1 MKIKNNEFLKNY
13 TTFKMGGNAKKMYFP
28 ENIGD
33 LQKLYSDHRNSF
45 DYILGGGSNLLI
57 NDEAEFT
64 DVICLRDF
72 DNHIIPLGNGEYS
85 VGAGAR
91 LQKLITQVNND
102 GYGGIEYLF
111 SVPGLV
117 GGAVFMNA
125 GRGAS
130 YNQSI
135 SDYIIEC
142 TIFHEGKTLTIP
154 KSECGFSHRHSIFQE
169 MENAIIVDIKFAFLP
184 DSTEALEQKRK
195 ERILLCMEKQ
205 DNSNPN
211 FGSVFCICDSRV
223 MKFVSLFPGSLN
235 GVHYS
240 KKTLN
245 WLLNQDGTFKQAIKE
260 IKKAEMYHKI
270 LHRKYMREVRI
281 WRG

>member
-1 MKIKNNEFLKNY
+1 MKIRNNEFLKDY
-13 TTFKMGGNAKKMYFP
+13 TTFKMGGNVKNLYFP
-28 ENIGD
+28 ENISD
-33 LQKLYSDHRNSF
+33 LQNLYCDHRESF
-45 DYILGGGSNLLI
+45 EYILGGGSNLLI

-64 DVICLRDF
+64 DVICLRNF
-72 DNHIIPLGNGEYS
+72 DNHIISLGNGEYS

-91 LQKLITQVNND
+91 LQKFIMQINND

-117 GGAVFMNA
+117 GGAVYMNA

-130 YNQSI
+130 YNQTI

-142 TIFHEGKTLTIP
+142 TVFHEGRTLVIP

-169 MENAIIVDIKFAFLP
+169 MNNAIIMDIKFAFLA
-184 DSTEALEQKRK
+184 DSMEALEQKRK
-195 ERILLCMEKQ
+195 ERILLCKEKQ
-205 DNSNPN
+205 DNSSPN
-211 FGSVFCICDSRV
+211 FGSVFCICDSKV
-223 MKFVSLFPGSLN
+223 MKFVSLISRDIN

-240 KKTLN
+240 KKTVN
-245 WLLNQDGTFKQAIKE
+245 WLLNQDGTFDQAIKE

-270 LHRKYMREVRI
+270 LHKKYMREVRI
-281 WRG
+281 WEG